1 MIQDKLELQ
10 DNILSIKTM
19 KTTNQDGLT
28 IKGHVNVKLYGED
41 GQLKDER
48 DFDNLVTT
56 AGKAHIAD
64 QLSSSP
70 AGDAMSHYAIGSGTT
85 DPAAGDTALE
95 TELARVSLTSRTDS
109 TNVVTYVG
117 TFPAGT
123 GTGAVTEYGILNAS
137 SGGTLLARAEAAVI
151 NKAAGD
157 SLVVTHTL
165 TLG

>member
-1 MIQDKLELQ
+1 MINDKVITNDKTMNTIAQ
-10 DNILSIKTM
+10 KRDNSDGLSIKGHIHV
-19 KTTNQDGLT
+19 QLIGADGN
-28 IKGHVNVKLYGED
+28 IKE
-41 GQLKDER
+41 ER
-48 DFDNLVTT
+48 EFHNLVTT

-70 AGDAMSHYAIGSGTT
+70 AQAAMSHYAIGSGTT
-85 DPAAGDTALE
+85 DPAVGDTALE
-95 TELARVSLTSRTDS
+95 TQLARVALDSRTDS
-109 TNVVTYVG
+109 TNVVTYVA

-137 SGGTLLARAEAAVI
+137 SGGTLLVRAEAAVI

-165 TLG
+165 TIG